1 MVFAKTY
8 YTSQALIPT
17 YSLFITDLFSRINN
31 KFEHLSTI
39 WVEILSVKDF
49 KRLPGFNSI
58 TFTFSE
64 NSNYGWE
71 NQKFVDINQQC
82 FVNVPAI

>member
-39 WVEILSVKDF
+39 WVEILSVKGKF
-49 KRLPGFNSI
+49 KILEGK
-58 TFTFSE
+58 FTLR
-64 NSNYGWE
+64 
-71 NQKFVDINQQC
+71 
-82 FVNVPAI
+82 